1 MHVRTVLKVYEILK
15 SAKVPITMFEI
26 RKRSNYS
33 INHYSIRKA
42 LEFLEEMGKVE
53 RVKTSFT
60 IFWKVKDDAKPN
72 STPEKLG

>member
-1 MHVRTVLKVYEILK
+1 VYEILK

-42 LEFLEEMGKVE
+42 LEFLEKMGKVE

-60 IFWKVKDDAKPN
+60 TFWKAKN
-72 STPEKLG
+72 HGEVDSATQSVD